1 MGSSRLF
8 RGGSRGRPGPR
19 RRIRPL
25 GARARRRSASAAVAR
40 RVEEGYRLRT
50 AVILI
55 AISIIPIVVFVWN
68 SFQEKQG

>member
-1 MGSSRLF
+1 
-8 RGGSRGRPGPR
+8 
-19 RRIRPL
+19 
-25 GARARRRSASAAVAR
+25 VAR

-68 SFQEKQG
+68 SFQERQG